1 MPKPKLIV
9 TRCSTCPFFEENALK
24 KLGGVIIAALMPDS
38 QTGLCNLLSSGDFLP
53 SNDIKLGLPPGPER
67 DAEDKRV
74 AKAKS
79 RRVVHD
85 KRTIPSDCPLRQ
97 GDRTITIVG
106 DN

>member
-24 KLGGVIIAALMPDS
+24 KLGGVIIAALMSDS
-38 QTGLCNLLSSGDFLP
+38 QTGICNLLP
-53 SNDIKLGLPPGPER
+53 SDEFYPSADLKLGLPPGPER
-67 DAEDKRV
+67 VAEESRMV
-74 AKAKS
+74 KART
-79 RRVVHD
+79 RRVIHD

-97 GDRTITIVG
+97 GDRTITITG